1 MRSGRYA
8 RARMEAAIS
17 CKFHCKRLAEHWR
30 GYWPGADAAELAA
43 DVEERLAAATA
54 AWSLRDIEPLDGGV
68 VALTCG
74 ATQHGRPVV
83 LKLNPRGHPDD
94 AQLAGEGDA
103 LAFWSP
109 TGVAAELLDQRDGGF
124 TLLLERLQPG
134 YTLEVAP
141 MGLEERLAEIGRLVA
156 RLHTAGPPPLD
167 FIHAREFEPA
177 WELPESGEQEEEVL
191 THLDLHAGNA
201 LRTPSGWKVID
212 PKGVRA
218 DRHAD
223 VWALIDPLTLE
234 DFPHDPGQA
243 EATAVRRLE
252 LYAQAAEM
260 DLAKARE
267 WTRIRAAAEAEQ
279 VHDSAWAGALRRM
292 AAALG

>member
-1 MRSGRYA
+1 
-8 RARMEAAIS
+8 MEAAIS
-17 CKFHCKRLAEHWR
+17 CKFHCKRLAERWR
-30 GYWPGADAAELAA
+30 GYWPGADAADLAA

-54 AWSLRDIEPLDGGV
+54 AWGLKDIEPLDGGV

-74 ATQHGRPVV
+74 ALQNRRPVV
-83 LKLNPRGHPDD
+83 LKLNPRGHSDD

-109 TGVAAELLDQRDGGF
+109 TGAAAELLDQRDDGF

-134 YTLEVAP
+134 HTLETADL
-141 MGLEERLAEIGRLVA
+141 GLEERLAEIGRLVA
-156 RLHTAGPPPLD
+156 RLHTAGPPPRS
-167 FIHAREFEPA
+167 FIHVRDFEPGL
-177 WELPESGEQEEEVL
+177 ELPEGGEEVL

-201 LRTPSGWKVID
+201 LRTSDGWKVID

-234 DFPHDPGQA
+234 GFPRDPRHA
-243 EATAVRRLE
+243 AATAARRLE
-252 LYAQAAEM
+252 RYAEAAEM
-260 DLAKARE
+260 DLARARE
-267 WTRIRAAAEAEQ
+267 WTRIRAGAEARQ
-279 VHDSAWAGALRRM
+279 VGDSAWADALRRM
-292 AAALG
+292 ADALD